1 MAEGGKRDVK
11 LALDEDAADMLLEL
25 AGGPRK
31 QGDFVSQLVR
41 AAWEQRRPDNQPSG
55 VQRELAEIRERLAR
69 LEMSLA
75 SPSLSP
81 DN

>member
-41 AAWEQRRPDNQPSG
+41 AAYEQRHTDEPDLRAQ
-55 VQRELAEIRERLAR
+55 VAEVMRRLAEVEAQLKH
-69 LEMSLA
+69 
-75 SPSLSP
+75 P
-81 DN
+81 